1 MTTHH
6 SPEHL
11 RVIEAAVSRGAA
23 SGLPQSWISTSM
35 TMGFT
40 QNALNVAVDTAI
52 QLHALIEKKNPNG
65 KT

>member
-1 MTTHH
+1 
-6 SPEHL
+6 
-11 RVIEAAVSRGAA
+11 
-23 SGLPQSWISTSM
+23 M